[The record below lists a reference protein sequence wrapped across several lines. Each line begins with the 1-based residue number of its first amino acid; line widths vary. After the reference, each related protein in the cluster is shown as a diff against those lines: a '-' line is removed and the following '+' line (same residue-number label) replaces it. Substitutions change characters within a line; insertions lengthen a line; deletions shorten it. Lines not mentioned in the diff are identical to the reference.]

1 VEDTEEVHTALAAPT
16 MVHPPPTDPEV
27 PRALVESRG
36 TDRMIRYARPGR
48 LMGVVALVA
57 LVTMAC
63 GEAGPTP
70 TDGAAETDGFEPT
83 DGAPGARIVVSTW
96 DGYLAEDLL
105 DSFVAETGIEV
116 ELAFH
121 SSNEDLIGRLDEAG
135 GGGFDVVFVSAPSA
149 ERLDRRGW
157 AARLDHDAI
166 PNLSN
171 LAPEASELAH
181 DPGNRF
187 SVPYTW
193 GTTGLCYRSD
203 LVEEEID
210 SWDDLIRPPAALQGK
225 VTMLASN
232 RWLLLPALRLLGHSI
247 NTTDEDELDE
257 ARQLLVEA
265 KQHVLAFDDATFH
278 RRLVSGEALLVQAW
292 DGWCNY
298 GIAEDP
304 NISWVVPE
312 EGSDLWVDAMVVLE
326 SSSDR
331 AAAQAFINHVLRA
344 EVGAWVIENLL
355 YKVPNE
361 AAFERVDAELLEQ
374 FPNLGMPPD
383 DLIGN
388 EVMRDVGG
396 ARSVYARIASE
407 VTAP

>member
-1 VEDTEEVHTALAAPT
+1 MTMRARRARLIAL
-16 MVHPPPTDPEV
+16 
-27 PRALVESRG
+27 
-36 TDRMIRYARPGR
+36 
-48 LMGVVALVA
+48 VVALA
-57 LVTMAC
+57 LGTVAC
-63 GEAGPTP
+63 GRSDRPTP
-70 TDGAAETDGFEPT
+70 TPAPTDAAEPT
-83 DGAPGARIVVSTW
+83 DRASGARIVVSTW
-96 DGYLAEDLL
+96 DGYLPEDVI
-105 DSFVAETGIEV
+105 DSFAAETGIEV

-135 GGGFDVVFVSAPSA
+135 GGGFDVVFVSAPAA

-157 AARLDHDAI
+157 AARHDAI

>member
-1 VEDTEEVHTALAAPT
+1 
-16 MVHPPPTDPEV
+16 MVHPPPPTEPEV

-48 LMGVVALVA
+48 LVGVVALVA

-181 DPGNRF
+181 DPGNQF

-203 LVEEEID
+203 LVDEEVD
-210 SWDDLIRPPAALQGK
+210 SWADLLRPSAELEGK
-225 VTMLASN
+225 ITMLASN
-232 RWLLLPALRLLGHSI
+232 RWLLLPALRLLGYSI
-247 NTTDEDELDE
+247 NTTDEEELEE
-257 ARQLLVEA
+257 ARQLLVGA
-265 KQHVLAFDDATFH
+265 KPHLLAFDDTTFY
-278 RRLVSGEALLVQAW
+278 RRLVSGEAVLAEAW

-304 NISWVVPE
+304 NISWVLPE
-312 EGSDLWVDAMVVLE
+312 EGSDLWVDTMVVLE
-326 SSSDR
+326 SSLDKP
-331 AAAQAFINHVLRA
+331 AAQAFINHVLRPD
-344 EVGAWVIENLL
+344 VGAWVIENLL
-355 YKVPNE
+355 YKVPNPG
-361 AAFERVDAELLEQ
+361 AFEQVDPELLER
-374 FPNLGMPPD
+374 FPNLGMTPAE
-383 DLIGN
+383 LSEN
-388 EVMRDVGG
+388 EAMRDVRA
-396 ARSVYARIASE
+396 ARPVYDRIASE